1 MTAAEVEAMAKMAY
15 LAHGAFIVPWEHVPS
30 AEQERW
36 RAVVRAVVERALLGR
51 SSP

>member
-15 LAHGAFIVPWEHVPS
+15 LAHGAFTVPWETVPS

-36 RAVVRAVVERALLGR
+36 RAVVRAVVERALLRR

>member
-1 MTAAEVEAMAKMAY
+1 VTAAEVEAMAKMAY
-15 LAHGAFIVPWEHVPS
+15 LAHGAFTLPWEVVPS

-36 RAVVRAVVERALLGR
+36 RAVVRAVVERALLRR